1 MILRTKDFGGFK
13 KFHAILE
20 RMSKFAY
27 PNEERF
33 NLNGIFLEFFKDKTV
48 LTATDGVKLI
58 SQEYVIENKKEGSFI
73 LSLEGVKGLMA
84 KAYDYELEFLS
95 PEIVEI
101 SETEIQ
107 TRKKWGIDAY
117 FPDWRL
123 VIPKENNRL
132 FTFERGKLLKDLKKM
147 GFSKSLRVTKQSKE
161 IINLVQEA
169 KSKAEEI
176 NDALNEIYTSGL
188 DSVIEKL
195 KTLGVTCDYET
206 PISDISL
213 LIELPEAKKDTQ
225 IYLDCNGGI
234 SREKKSDTVISF
246 MGRKF
251 YDFIVAC
258 GEDIVEIQW
267 EDSRTCVK
275 IEDNKLG
282 LFVLMPVRM
291 LND

>member
-1 MILRTKDFGGFK
+1 MILRTKDFGGFQ

-33 NLNGIFLEFFKDKTV
+33 NLNGIFLEFVRDKTV
-48 LTATDGVKLI
+48 LTATDGAKLT

-73 LSLEGVKGLMA
+73 LSLEGIKKVMKWTH
-84 KAYDYELEFLS
+84 DYELEFLS
-95 PEIVEI
+95 PEIVKI
-101 SETEIQ
+101 NDTEIQ
-107 TRKKWGIDAY
+107 TSEKWGLNAG

-123 VIPKENNRL
+123 VIQKENNRL

-161 IINLVQEA
+161 IINLVQKAELE
-169 KSKAEEI
+169 AEEI
-176 NDALNEIYTSGL
+176 NDVLNEICTGEL

-195 KTLGVTCDYET
+195 KTLGVRCSYET

-213 LIELPEAKKDTQ
+213 FIQLPEAKKDTQ

-282 LFVLMPVRM
+282 LFVLMPAK